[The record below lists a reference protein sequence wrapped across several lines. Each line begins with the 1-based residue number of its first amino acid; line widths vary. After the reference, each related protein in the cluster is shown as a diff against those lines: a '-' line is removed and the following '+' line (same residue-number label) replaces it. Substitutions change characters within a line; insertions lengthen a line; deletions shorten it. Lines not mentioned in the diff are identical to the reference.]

1 MTDGSGAADV
11 GSREDCREEVGS
23 EWVLRAWWA
32 RARWGRGDNMLTAL
46 SR

>member
-23 EWVLRAWWA
+23 EWVLRDWWA
-32 RARWGRGDNMLTAL
+32 LARSGRGDNTLTAL